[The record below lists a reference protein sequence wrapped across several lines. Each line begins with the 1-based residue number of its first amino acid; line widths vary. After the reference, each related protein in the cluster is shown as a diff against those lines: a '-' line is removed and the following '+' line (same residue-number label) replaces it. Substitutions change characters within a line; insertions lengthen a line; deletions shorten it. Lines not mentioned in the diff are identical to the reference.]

1 MRLKTLRLYVL
12 CRVSM
17 PSIQRN
23 LTCPQIWAFL
33 ASSATQVLSW
43 QLKKVREAANTVSSP
58 LGNVELQSHKLT
70 RFSPRLE
77 VTEGAVFC
85 HPAKLIARPARLNQ
99 FCSDS
104 AGLTHPPSCKVAP
117 RMCWAQSTQ
126 ATLLHMQINLLT

>member
-1 MRLKTLRLYVL
+1 VPGIDAIDPAQFDL
-12 CRVSM
+12 
-17 PSIQRN
+17 
-23 LTCPQIWAFL
+23 
-33 ASSATQVLSW
+33 SADLGISGQFSHPGFVVAI
-43 QLKKVREAANTVSSP
+43 KKSQKSRKHVSSP
-58 LGNVELQSHKLT
+58 LGNVGLQSHKLT

-126 ATLLHMQINLLT
+126 ATLPHMQINLLT